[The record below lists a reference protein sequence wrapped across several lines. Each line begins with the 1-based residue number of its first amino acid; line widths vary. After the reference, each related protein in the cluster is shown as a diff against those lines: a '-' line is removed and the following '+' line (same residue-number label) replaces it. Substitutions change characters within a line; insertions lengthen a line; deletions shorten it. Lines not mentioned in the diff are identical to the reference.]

1 MTPEQAKLK
10 QREDAHRRSQQAP
23 RRSSQQAIS
32 SEAQSEVTE
41 RAPNLYRVPQI
52 NVPEDL
58 QGVARLIQ
66 AELQKI
72 EASQS
77 VLLSIWQKVKDQYSG
92 HDDIEFKKTIRVN
105 SPADQKIVRI
115 RPDNTH
121 WSYDEWRNNNDYSR
135 DAYMG
140 VAPNTNEFQVNADT
154 GGIGIYAH
162 GADITLVASGTNDS
176 VAASMKANF
185 MRYYY
190 ASGTSAQGVWPWGY
204 CPDNPYQEFLT
215 TYIDGAIVSDSA
227 RADYMTNDM
236 NLAPINAVYFNYSS
250 VTGVVNGSH
259 YGGACFD
266 VAALHRG
273 YRAQVNYPYNAQV
286 FEVRTHNGDNDTW
299 SSWAIYEPASLT
311 EKRINVELAFFREE
325 VKAEIY
331 AELLALNPGIVIPV
345 VENQP
350 RE

>member
-10 QREDAHRRSQQAP
+10 QREDARRRSQQAP
-23 RRSSQQAIS
+23 RRASSQAVS
-32 SEAQSEVTE
+32 SDQSEVTE
-41 RAPNLYRVPQI
+41 EAPAVYRVPQI

-66 AELQKI
+66 TELAKI
-72 EASQS
+72 EQSQTI
-77 VLLSIWQKVKDQYSG
+77 LLSIWQKVKDQAND

-105 SPADQKIVRI
+105 STADQKIVRI

-140 VAPNTNEFQVNADT
+140 MAPNSGEFQIQSEA
-154 GGIGIYAH
+154 GGVGIYAI

-190 ASGTSAQGVWPWGY
+190 ADGMAAQGLWPWGY
-204 CPDNPYQEFLT
+204 CPTNPYQEFLT
-215 TYIDGAIVSDSA
+215 TYIDGAIVGDPA
-227 RADYMTNDM
+227 RADYMTYDM
-236 NLAPINAVYFNYSS
+236 NLAPINAAYFNYPSG
-250 VTGVVNGSH
+250 TGVANGSH
-259 YGGACFD
+259 YGGTCLDIAS
-266 VAALHRG
+266 LHRG
-273 YRAQVNYPYNAQV
+273 YRAQINYPYNAQV
-286 FEVRTHNGDNDTW
+286 MEIRTHNGDNSTW

-311 EKRINVELAFFREE
+311 EKRIEVELAFFREE

-331 AELLALNPGIVIPV
+331 AELLALNPGIVISKTD
-345 VENQP
+345 
-350 RE
+350 